1 MMMMKTEVRTVER
14 VVNQATML
22 VSQQSILL
30 GHRTTLFQILGEF
43 PDTAAT
49 NHWQTRRAGW
59 RMTWWTTSLIHM
71 SRPCATKQLPLILFS
86 MYSVTVKTQH
96 YRGQGMLPALPLIL
110 CWLLFLFQF
119 IFPRGKDIC
128 SCFAVSIVCLIFI
141 VSMTGIVRHQELV
154 VWMSLHRVLSLN

>member
-71 SRPCATKQLPLILFS
+71 SRPWATKQLPLILFFV
-86 MYSVTVKTQH
+86 YSVIVKT
-96 YRGQGMLPALPLIL
+96 PALQRTRYVSCASPYIMLASSFFRFIL
-110 CWLLFLFQF
+110 
-119 IFPRGKDIC
+119 PRGKDTC
-128 SCFAVSIVCLIFI
+128 SCFVVSVVCLIFI
-141 VSMTGIVRHQELV
+141 VSMIGIVRHQELV